1 MAFTDLLQ
9 ERIKEHLASHS
20 DDNDKPVKVKIS
32 RDGARITKN
41 SSFILLS
48 FALLQAGENV
58 MS

>member
-9 ERIKEHLASHS
+9 ERIKDHLASHS

-32 RDGARITKN
+32 GDGARITKN

-48 FALLQAGENV
+48 FALSQAGENV